1 MNAIHFNCYYSNITF
16 NSLLFSSC
24 PLEQAVS
31 PVRERTGRR
40 HSGRLIEPVIHLLS
54 VCVYAKGPLPAYL
67 I

>member
-1 MNAIHFNCYYSNITF
+1 MQFILIVIVATQHLTV
-16 NSLLFSSC
+16 SC
-24 PLEQAVS
+24 LVLVPLEQAVS